1 MNTVESV
8 VPAGVY
14 EKMVTFRRD
23 LHRHPELSHEE
34 KETAG
39 RIVDELERLGIPYR
53 TEVGGHGIVADLPGE
68 NDDYVVALRSDMDA
82 LPIQEETGLE
92 FASVHDGVMHAC
104 GHDGHTSMLLG
115 AAHLLL
121 QEPSLPAPV
130 RLIWQPAEET
140 GMGAQ
145 AMVRDGAME
154 NVRLIFGGHLDRHYP
169 AGELIVTEGAVNAST
184 DAFEIHIRGQQ
195 GHGARPHETVDAVVV
210 GSLFV
215 TALQTLVSREIN
227 PAYPSVVTVGTF
239 AAGTA
244 PNVIAGTATL
254 TGTIRSQDAAVREH
268 LLKSLHRMARAIG
281 DLHGAEISVRIHSG
295 TPPVINTREMATLA
309 RRAAERV
316 VHPDHVR
323 PLVSANMG
331 GEDFAYF
338 LDHAKGCYIRF
349 GARVEGREGFPTH
362 SSQFDFDERALAV
375 GAAWY
380 AEVAKLA
387 GRTLTTGG

>member
-1 MNTVESV
+1 MSVVESV

-14 EKMVTFRRD
+14 ESMVTIRRE
-23 LHRHPELSHEE
+23 LHRHPELSQEE
-34 KETAG
+34 RNTAE
-39 RIVDELERLGIPYR
+39 RIAAELERLGIPHR
-53 TEVGGHGIVADLPGE
+53 TDVGGHGIVADLPGE
-68 NDDYVVALRSDMDA
+68 NNDYIVALRSDMDA

-92 FASVHDGVMHAC
+92 FASINEGVMHAC

-115 AAHLLL
+115 SAQLLL
-121 QEPSLPAPV
+121 REPSLPAPV

-140 GMGAQ
+140 AVGAQ
-145 AMVRDGAME
+145 AMIREGVME
-154 NVRLIFGGHLDRHYP
+154 NVGLIFGGHLDRHYP

-184 DAFEIHIRGQQ
+184 DCFEIHIRGQQ
-195 GHGARPHETVDAVVV
+195 GHGARPHETIDAVVV

-227 PAYPSVVTVGTF
+227 PAHPSVVTVGTF
-239 AAGTA
+239 EAGTA

-268 LLKSLHRMARAIG
+268 LLKSIHRMARAIG
-281 DLHGAEISVRIHSG
+281 DLHGAEISARIQAG
-295 TPPVINTREMATLA
+295 TPPVVNTREMATLA
-309 RRAAERV
+309 RRAAEKV
-316 VHPDHVR
+316 VSPDHVR
-323 PLVSANMG
+323 PLVTANMG

-349 GARVEGREGFPTH
+349 GAMVEGREGFPTH

-375 GAAWY
+375 GAAWF
-380 AEVAKLA
+380 AEVAMLA
-387 GRTLTTGG
+387 GKTLTSGG